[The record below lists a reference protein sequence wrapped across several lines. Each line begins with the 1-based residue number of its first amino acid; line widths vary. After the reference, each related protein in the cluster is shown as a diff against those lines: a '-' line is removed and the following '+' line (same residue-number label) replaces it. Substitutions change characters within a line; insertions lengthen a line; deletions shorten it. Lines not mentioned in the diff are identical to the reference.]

1 MRDRWSRSRAT
12 FRNTYPSRPV
22 ATDASRA
29 TPDCGLDDRHA
40 PPRSFGIGVAPHAG
54 TAGEQASSMPPSST
68 SAGCG
73 RIDGTPETSRRT
85 RHTPTPT
92 RRSPVFDPKTGHG
105 GRRGAEYRPHEPRLP
120 PRPSWKTRCP
130 RQESSR
136 VFVYFE
142 AAIVADE
149 RATRPVSADL
159 SSDPGSGDLGGSGVH
174 LGRCQHSRAYR
185 HTVEGVPENELIVA
199 ENGFKTLGQGQ
210 PVPCRSGH
218 GGTPEPRRPS
228 GVLLVVAV
236 YAACGSAPWA
246 RVFLADDR
254 GGFESGWGPAWSA
267 ELPGDLETWGEILLT
282 SSMPHSP
289 MRPARTIPLR

>member
-174 LGRCQHSRAYR
+174 LGRCQHLGRLLELGPRATGEEPRGR
-185 HTVEGVPENELIVA
+185 HHQNAGHEGNEDVDETHGAMANISATSSPSSNCVR
-199 ENGFKTLGQGQ
+199 TLGIQHKALRHAKGSLMVRTGSLLGRRISSRQAPMGQ
-210 PVPCRSGH
+210 R
-218 GGTPEPRRPS
+218 
-228 GVLLVVAV
+228 
-236 YAACGSAPWA
+236 
-246 RVFLADDR
+246 
-254 GGFESGWGPAWSA
+254 
-267 ELPGDLETWGEILLT
+267 
-282 SSMPHSP
+282 
-289 MRPARTIPLR
+289 

>member
-174 LGRCQHSRAYR
+174 LGRCQH
-185 HTVEGVPENELIVA
+185 
-199 ENGFKTLGQGQ
+199 
-210 PVPCRSGH
+210 
-218 GGTPEPRRPS
+218 
-228 GVLLVVAV
+228 
-236 YAACGSAPWA
+236 W
-246 RVFLADDR
+246 
-254 GGFESGWGPAWSA
+254 
-267 ELPGDLETWGEILLT
+267 
-282 SSMPHSP
+282 
-289 MRPARTIPLR
+289 